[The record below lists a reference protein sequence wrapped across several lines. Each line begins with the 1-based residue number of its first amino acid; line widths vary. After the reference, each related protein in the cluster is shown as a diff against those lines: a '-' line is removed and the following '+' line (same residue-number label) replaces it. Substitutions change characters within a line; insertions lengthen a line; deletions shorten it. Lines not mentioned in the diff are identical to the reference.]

1 MPNHFSL
8 AFRSQH
14 FTSEKAGEEVFH
26 DLSPANQAGNA
37 VLQENFRTAEGAAVV
52 AGHGAAIGSSAVE
65 DQNIAGGNRRAK

>member
-37 VLQENFRTAEGAAVV
+37 VLQENFRTAEGAGVD
-52 AGHGAAIGSSAVE
+52 GIFMST
-65 DQNIAGGNRRAK
+65 N